1 MKLVS
6 VKLFFWRGG
15 ELAVMGQTCRVGANL
30 LWWGESVIGETSG
43 YPTKCSFCSL
53 PSVLL
58 VHHSYLCH
66 PSPATENEILREILP
81 CHSFP

>member
-1 MKLVS
+1 MKLVG
-6 VKLFFWRGG
+6 VKLFFG
-15 ELAVMGQTCRVGANL
+15 VGANL

-66 PSPATENEILREILP
+66 PSPATENEILRDILP